1 VKILITGGAG
11 FIGSSLAE
19 YLLQNGEEVQVI
31 DNLSTGR
38 KENVASWVSHP
49 RFTFIQ
55 GSVTDADILAPLMES
70 CDQCYHLASPV
81 GVKYIMNNPL
91 HTILDNLRGID
102 TVLALADRYRKP
114 ILIASTSEVYGK
126 HLDLLDPTHTRKLRE
141 DDYRIEGNTHNH
153 RWAYANTKAMNEF
166 LAFAYHKERGLPC
179 IVVRFFN
186 TVGPRQ
192 LSQYGMV
199 IPNFIQKALQHQ
211 PITIYG
217 NGEQKRSFMHI
228 NDVVRAITR
237 LMNHPNAIGQ
247 VFNLGSPDEITI
259 KELAQT
265 VIRLT
270 DSRSEICYIDYQEA
284 YGKGF
289 EDMFR
294 RTADISRISTLLN
307 FTPEYDLVA
316 TLKDIIAYHKNADRR
331 LVQA

>member
-1 VKILITGGAG
+1 
-11 FIGSSLAE
+11 
-19 YLLQNGEEVQVI
+19 VI

-55 GSVTDADILAPLMES
+55 GSVSDAEILAPLMES
-70 CDQCYHLASPV
+70 CDRCFHLASPV

-102 TVLALADRYRKP
+102 TVLALADRYRKL

-141 DDYRIEGNTHNH
+141 DDCRIEGNTHNH

-199 IPNFIQKALQHQ
+199 IPNFIQKALKND

-217 NGEQKRSFMHI
+217 NGKQRRSFMHI
-228 NDVVRAITR
+228 NDVVRAITQ
-237 LMNHPNAIGQ
+237 LMNHEGAIGQ
-247 VFNLGSPDEITI
+247 VFNLGSPFEITI
-259 KELAQT
+259 KDLAQT
-265 VIRLT
+265 IIRLT
-270 DSRSEICYIDYQEA
+270 DSRSEIRYMDYEEA
-284 YGKGF
+284 YGSGF

-294 RTADISRISTLLN
+294 RTADISRISNLLG
-307 FTPEYDLVA
+307 FSPQYDLEA
-316 TLKDIIAYHKNADRR
+316 TLKDIIAHYRNQGAI
-331 LVQA
+331 A

>member
-1 VKILITGGAG
+1 VRTLITGGAG
-11 FIGSSLAE
+11 FIGSTLAE
-19 YLLQNGEEVQVI
+19 YLLQNGEEVLVI

-55 GSVTDADILAPLMES
+55 GSVSDAEILAPLMES
-70 CDQCYHLASPV
+70 CDRCFHLASPV

-102 TVLALADRYRKP
+102 TVLALADRYRKL

-141 DDYRIEGNTHNH
+141 DDCRIEGNTHNH

-199 IPNFIQKALQHQ
+199 IPNFIQKALKND

-217 NGEQKRSFMHI
+217 NGKQRRSFMHI
-228 NDVVRAITR
+228 NDVVRAITQ
-237 LMNHPNAIGQ
+237 LMNHEGAIGQ
-247 VFNLGSPDEITI
+247 VFNLGSPFEITI
-259 KELAQT
+259 KDLAQT
-265 VIRLT
+265 IIRLT
-270 DSRSEICYIDYQEA
+270 DSRSEIRYMDYEEA
-284 YGKGF
+284 YGSGF

-294 RTADISRISTLLN
+294 RTADISRISNLLG
-307 FTPEYDLVA
+307 FSPQYDLEA
-316 TLKDIIAYHKNADRR
+316 TLKDIIAHYRNQGAI
-331 LVQA
+331 A

>member
-1 VKILITGGAG
+1 MRTLITGGAG

-19 YLLQNGEEVQVI
+19 YLLQNGDEVQVI

-38 KENVASWVSHP
+38 KENVASWETHP
-49 RFTFIQ
+49 RFTFVL
-55 GSVTDADILAPLMES
+55 GSVTDAEALAPLMES
-70 CDQCYHLASPV
+70 CDRCFHLASPV

-126 HLDLLDPTHTRKLRE
+126 HLDLLDPTHSRKLHE
-141 DDYRIEGNTHNH
+141 DDYRIEGITQNH

-166 LAFAYHKERGLPC
+166 LAFAYHKERELPC

-199 IPNFIQKALQHQ
+199 IPNFIQKALQHE

-217 NGEQKRSFMHI
+217 SGEQRRSFMHI
-228 NDVVRAITR
+228 SDVVRAITQ
-237 LMNHPNAIGQ
+237 LIINEKAIGQ
-247 VFNLGSPDEITI
+247 VFNLGSPFEITI
-259 KELAQT
+259 KDLAQT
-265 VIRLT
+265 IIRLT
-270 DSRSEICYIDYQEA
+270 DSRSEIRFMDYEEA
-284 YGKGF
+284 YGAGF

-294 RTADISRISTLLN
+294 RTADISRITDLLG
-307 FTPEYDLVA
+307 FSPHYDLEA
-316 TLKDIIAYHKNADRR
+316 TLTDIITHHRKRIANI
-331 LVQA
+331 